1 MIRIP
6 SLVAGRRH
14 SRFIRKAQEQPNYQ
28 KNYLHKSLR
37 IKTRRW
43 RENLHHGR
51 REVSRVLDHLSQS
64 RRSGRRWR
72 QECVKAVRI
81 KNIHD
86 VVVRVD
92 CVIRKHYVI
101 FANESDDLRIIIYSN
116 NIL

>member
-1 MIRIP
+1 MIRIL

-37 IKTRRW
+37 IKTLRW
-43 RENLHHGR
+43 RENLHHCR

-64 RRSGRRWR
+64 RRSRGRWR
-72 QECVKAVRI
+72 KEVVRV

-101 FANESDDLRIIIYSN
+101 FADESVDLRIIIYSN